1 MTNMEK
7 NGKFIASAEKTHR
20 ENLIFEGK
28 ILRLFC
34 DDVTLPSGKLAKRE
48 YVRHRGAVAVVALDD
63 KENVYLVK
71 QYRYA
76 IGRETLEIP
85 AGKLEVG
92 EHDPREAAERE
103 LSEELGITAN
113 TLEPMGVYISSP
125 AILTERIY
133 CFLATG
139 LHFGSAHPD
148 DDEYLGATVLPLADA
163 VSMVLRGEIE
173 DGKTL
178 FALQKAF
185 LMRHSVKD

>member
-1 MTNMEK
+1 MNMENKTK
-7 NGKFIASAEKTHR
+7 NILSAEKTHR
-20 ENLIFEGK
+20 ENMIFEGK

-34 DDVTLPSGKLAKRE
+34 DDVTLPNGALAKRE
-48 YVRHRGAVAVVALDD
+48 YVRHRGAVAVVALDE
-63 KENVYLVK
+63 KENVYLVR

-76 IGRETLEIP
+76 IGRVTLEIP
-85 AGKLEVG
+85 AGKLEKG
-92 EHDPREAAERE
+92 DRDPLEAAARE
-103 LSEELGITAN
+103 LSEELGITADS
-113 TLEPMGVYISSP
+113 LVPMGEYLPSP

-148 DDEYLGATVLPLADA
+148 EDESLGMTVLPLADA
-163 VSMVLRGEIE
+163 VSMILNGEIQ

-185 LMRHSVKD
+185 LMRYITKD